1 MVPACA
7 GIVLVSFHGMNL
19 CLKVPQ
25 LLSMCAF
32 SSGWTAWFSLFWES
46 PRSID
51 RVLLLIMY
59 IYIIFFISFS
69 IYYWAVG
76 GWENC
81 VNLCLKVPLLL
92 SMCAVS
98 PLTCLDSCESSS
110 RLTINSVLAASN
122 EVFIIMIYFMVTPI
136 SFVRFYLT
144 RSGMVCLSI
153 GFILSSP
160 KYKISQVNCYLQRLS
175 YSCLIKMNAFGRCL

>member
-1 MVPACA
+1 M
-7 GIVLVSFHGMNL
+7 
-19 CLKVPQ
+19 
-25 LLSMCAF
+25 
-32 SSGWTAWFSLFWES
+32 
-46 PRSID
+46 
-51 RVLLLIMY
+51 
-59 IYIIFFISFS
+59 
-69 IYYWAVG
+69 
-76 GWENC
+76 
-81 VNLCLKVPLLL
+81 NLCLKVPLLL

-160 KYKISQVNCYLQRLS
+160 KYKISRVNYHLQRVYRNTTEL
-175 YSCLIKMNAFGRCL
+175 CAVVRG

>member
-1 MVPACA
+1 M
-7 GIVLVSFHGMNL
+7 
-19 CLKVPQ
+19 
-25 LLSMCAF
+25 
-32 SSGWTAWFSLFWES
+32 
-46 PRSID
+46 
-51 RVLLLIMY
+51 
-59 IYIIFFISFS
+59 
-69 IYYWAVG
+69 
-76 GWENC
+76 
-81 VNLCLKVPLLL
+81 NLCLKVPLLL

-160 KYKISQVNCYLQRLS
+160 KYKISRVNYHLQRPFHQKTKTATTTLTCAHTKRVVHEGVRPPLLPATTKTNIHHCHNQQWTTS
-175 YSCLIKMNAFGRCL
+175 